1 MRDINT
7 LLAGILEVE
16 KVYDEDGLDTFEA
29 WDSLAV
35 LSLMFMVDEEYG
47 VIIGND
53 EIKSAK
59 TIGDLKSI
67 IREKLGG

>member
-47 VIIGND
+47 VIIRND